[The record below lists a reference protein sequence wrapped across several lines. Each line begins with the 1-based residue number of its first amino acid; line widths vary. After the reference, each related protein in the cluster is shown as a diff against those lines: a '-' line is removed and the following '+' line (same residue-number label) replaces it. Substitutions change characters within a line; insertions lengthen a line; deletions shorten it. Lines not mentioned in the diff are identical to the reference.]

1 MPTSSDPQWLLW
13 ARKLQE
19 IAQNGLHYTDNE
31 FDIERYYAVRQIASE
46 IMAAHSSVS
55 VDYVNALFVQEIG
68 HATPKMD
75 VRAVVFRNEK
85 VLLVKERA
93 DGKWTLPGGWADV
106 NETPSEG
113 AARETLEES
122 GYRVRPIKLL
132 ALYDRSR
139 QGHDPIPYYVYKAF
153 FLCELIDGT
162 PTVSHEIADV
172 GFFGRAE
179 LPPLST
185 TRVVKSQLVRFFDH
199 AQHPEWPTDFD

>member
-1 MPTSSDPQWLLW
+1 MSSTDPQWLLW
-13 ARKLQE
+13 ARKLHE
-19 IAQNGLHYTDNE
+19 IAQNGLHYADNE
-31 FDIERYYAVRQIASE
+31 FDVERYTAVRALASE
-46 IMAAHSSVS
+46 IMAAHTGRDADV
-55 VDYVNALFVQEIG
+55 VTNLFVQEIG

-75 VRAVVFRNEK
+75 VRAVVFRAGK
-85 VLLVKERA
+85 VLLVKERS

-122 GYRVRPIKLL
+122 GYHVYPVKLL

-139 QGHDPIPYYVYKAF
+139 HGHDPIPYYVYKAF

-162 PTVSHEIADV
+162 PVTSHEIADV
-172 GFFGRAE
+172 GFFGPDE

-185 TRVVKSQLVRFFDH
+185 SRVRKSQLLRFFEH
-199 AQHPEWPTDFD
+199 VRHPDWPTDFD